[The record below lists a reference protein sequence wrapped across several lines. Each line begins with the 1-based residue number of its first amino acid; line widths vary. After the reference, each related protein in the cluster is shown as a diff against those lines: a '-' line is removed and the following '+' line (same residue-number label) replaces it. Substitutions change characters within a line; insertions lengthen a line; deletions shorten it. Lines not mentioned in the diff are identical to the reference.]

1 MYGNEKK
8 KKHKQKR
15 QREHSMKTTGM
26 FLIAV
31 CAASFAHGQTVAER
45 EKQAYCQ
52 YVMDGAAAE
61 KTLATGVQGL
71 GRFGQS
77 DSNPT
82 EKQAVVGVSKSL
94 SKHLQ
99 GNAAMRAAELD
110 CRLYAQTVDLGRAVK
125 YRMAAVE
132 RDVATQR
139 VQDLQ
144 RILQTTDEEIVQAN
158 ARKRSGNATLA
169 DVVSLTQRRQQI
181 YSQYMSARDDANK
194 PGIPEVPSV
203 DMDAAIQSIETLTLD
218 LQDELNRKQKLQAWD
233 VSVVVGM
240 QKPISGQ
247 PSGSSTNARP
257 FASLAFNYNLNAIDY
272 GRKLEAATASMMA
285 LRREQNDELF
295 HQVDVMRKAIEE
307 TRNLLRTSQPTL
319 DAEVN
324 RLNEELASVRDID
337 SAEAWR
343 VRAHL
348 RLNLMTAEMDQRL
361 ARLRAERLA
370 EPPVRERSG
379 VDRVTPIPVQPVL
392 GFN

>member
-1 MYGNEKK
+1 
-8 KKHKQKR
+8 
-15 QREHSMKTTGM
+15 MKTTGM
-26 FLIAV
+26 FLMGLCV
-31 CAASFAHGQTVAER
+31 ASLAHGQTVAER

-52 YVMDGAAAE
+52 YVTDGAAAE
-61 KTLATGVQGL
+61 RTLAPGVQGI

-77 DSNPT
+77 DANPT

-99 GNAAMRAAELD
+99 GNAALRAAELD
-110 CRLYAQTVDLGRAVK
+110 CRLYAQTVDLTRNVK
-125 YRMAAVE
+125 YRMAAVDRE
-132 RDVATQR
+132 VATQR
-139 VQDLQ
+139 VLDLQ

-203 DMDAAIQSIETLTLD
+203 DLGAAIQAIEALTLE

-233 VSVVVGM
+233 LSVVVGM

-247 PSGSSTNARP
+247 PSGSSSNARP
-257 FASLAFNYNLNAIDY
+257 FASLAFTYNLNAIDY
-272 GRKLEAATASMMA
+272 GRKLEAATASMMT

-295 HQVDVMRKAIEE
+295 HQAEVLRKTIDE
-307 TRNLLRTSQPTL
+307 TQNLLHASQPTL
-319 DAEVN
+319 DAEVD
-324 RLNEELASVRDID
+324 RLKEELASVRDID

-343 VRAHL
+343 VRAHV

-361 ARLRAERLA
+361 TRLRAQRLA
-370 EPPVRERSG
+370 EPPPRERSES
-379 VDRVTPIPVQPVL
+379 DRAAPFPVQPVL
-392 GFN
+392 GLN

>member
-1 MYGNEKK
+1 
-8 KKHKQKR
+8 
-15 QREHSMKTTGM
+15 MKTTGM
-26 FLIAV
+26 FLMGLCV
-31 CAASFAHGQTVAER
+31 ASLAHGQTVAER

-52 YVMDGAAAE
+52 YVTDGAAAE
-61 KTLATGVQGL
+61 RTLATGVQGI

-77 DSNPT
+77 DANPT

-99 GNAAMRAAELD
+99 GNAALRAAELD
-110 CRLYAQTVDLGRAVK
+110 CRLYAQTVDLTRNVK
-125 YRMAAVE
+125 YRMAAVDRE
-132 RDVATQR
+132 VATQR
-139 VQDLQ
+139 VLDLQ

-203 DMDAAIQSIETLTLD
+203 DLGAAIQSIEALTLD

-233 VSVVVGM
+233 LSVVVGM

-247 PSGSSTNARP
+247 PSGSSSNARP
-257 FASLAFNYNLNAIDY
+257 FASLAFTYNLNAIDY
-272 GRKLEAATASMMA
+272 GRKLEAATASMMT

-295 HQVDVMRKAIEE
+295 HQAEVLRKTIDE
-307 TRNLLRTSQPTL
+307 TQNLLHASQPTL
-319 DAEVN
+319 DAEVD
-324 RLNEELASVRDID
+324 RLKEELASVRDID

-343 VRAHL
+343 VRAHV

-361 ARLRAERLA
+361 TRLRAQRLA
-370 EPPVRERSG
+370 EPPPRERSES
-379 VDRVTPIPVQPVL
+379 DRAAPFPVQPVL
-392 GFN
+392 GLN

>member
-1 MYGNEKK
+1 
-8 KKHKQKR
+8 
-15 QREHSMKTTGM
+15 MKTTGM
-26 FLIAV
+26 FLIGL
-31 CAASFAHGQTVAER
+31 CAASLAHGQTVAER

-61 KTLATGVQGL
+61 KTLATGVQGI

-99 GNAAMRAAELD
+99 GNAAVRAAELD

-125 YRMAAVE
+125 YRMAAVD

-139 VQDLQ
+139 VRDLQ
-144 RILQTTDEEIVQAN
+144 RILKTTDEEIAQAN

-194 PGIPEVPSV
+194 PGIPELPAV
-203 DMDAAIQSIETLTLD
+203 DLSAAIQSIEALTLD

-233 VSVVVGM
+233 VSMVVGM

-257 FASLAFNYNLNAIDY
+257 FASLAFTYNLNAIDY
-272 GRKLEAATASMMA
+272 GRKLDAATVSMMA

-295 HQVDVMRKAIEE
+295 HQVDVLRKAVEE
-307 TRNLLRTSQPTL
+307 TQNLLRASQPTL
-319 DAEVN
+319 DAEVD
-324 RLNEELASVRDID
+324 RLKDELASVRDID

-370 EPPVRERSG
+370 DQPTRERSDAAHAAPSARPPADAG
-379 VDRVTPIPVQPVL
+379 PQLKR
-392 GFN
+392 

>member
-1 MYGNEKK
+1 
-8 KKHKQKR
+8 
-15 QREHSMKTTGM
+15 MKTTGM
-26 FLIAV
+26 FLMGLCV
-31 CAASFAHGQTVAER
+31 ASLAHGQTVAER

-52 YVMDGAAAE
+52 YVTDGAAAE
-61 KTLATGVQGL
+61 RTLATGVQGI

-77 DSNPT
+77 DANPT

-99 GNAAMRAAELD
+99 GNAALRAAELD
-110 CRLYAQTVDLGRAVK
+110 CRLYAQTVDLTRNVK
-125 YRMAAVE
+125 YRMAAVDRE
-132 RDVATQR
+132 VATQR
-139 VQDLQ
+139 VLDLQ

-169 DVVSLTQRRQQI
+169 DEVSLTQRRQQI

-203 DMDAAIQSIETLTLD
+203 DLGAAIQSIEALTLD

-233 VSVVVGM
+233 LSVVVGM

-247 PSGSSTNARP
+247 PSGSSSNARP
-257 FASLAFNYNLNAIDY
+257 FASLAFTYNLNAIDY
-272 GRKLEAATASMMA
+272 GRKLEAATASMMT

-295 HQVDVMRKAIEE
+295 HQAEVLRKTIDE
-307 TRNLLRTSQPTL
+307 TQNLLHASQPTL
-319 DAEVN
+319 DAEVD
-324 RLNEELASVRDID
+324 RLKEELASVRDID

-343 VRAHL
+343 VRAHV

-361 ARLRAERLA
+361 TRLRAQRLA
-370 EPPVRERSG
+370 EPPPRERSES
-379 VDRVTPIPVQPVL
+379 DRAAPFPVQPVL
-392 GFN
+392 GLN